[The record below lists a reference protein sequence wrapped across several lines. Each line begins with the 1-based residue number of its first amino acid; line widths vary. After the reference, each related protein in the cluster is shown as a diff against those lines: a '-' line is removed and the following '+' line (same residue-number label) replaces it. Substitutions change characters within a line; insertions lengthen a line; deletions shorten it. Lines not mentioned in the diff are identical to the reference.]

1 MNYNKLV
8 KLYPDY
14 IETYRSKI
22 KTSYVSTFINLLW
35 CLLNMIQINTAQID
49 EISIFVVYHVTV
61 NQWWRYPYS
70 LGPEVESR
78 TQGSRP
84 RTQKNLRPR
93 TALPR
98 TNPLEAKDRNA
109 RGQGERHN
117 AEVIFK
123 KKKQRFLLQNF
134 VNFPENLG
142 VLRKKVFEAQ
152 WRSSRLN
159 KIGHD
164 HRVARI
170 FDWGGGK
177 PKIACYDVIRNFEKG
192 SFCGGK
198 DIVKW
203 KIRSRGLVL
212 ARS

>member
-1 MNYNKLV
+1 MATRWAPFLLSMNYNKLV

-14 IETYRSKI
+14 IKTYRSKI
-22 KTSYVSTFINLLW
+22 KTWYVSTFINLLW
-35 CLLNMIQINTAQID
+35 CLLNMIQINTAQIG

-109 RGQGERHN
+109 RGQGQRHN

-123 KKKQRFLLQNF
+123 KKT
-134 VNFPENLG
+134 
-142 VLRKKVFEAQ
+142 KVFAPKLREFSGKFRRSPKKSL
-152 WRSSRLN
+152 RSSMAFFKTEQN
-159 KIGHD
+159 
-164 HRVARI
+164 
-170 FDWGGGK
+170 W
-177 PKIACYDVIRNFEKG
+177 
-192 SFCGGK
+192 S
-198 DIVKW
+198 
-203 KIRSRGLVL
+203 
-212 ARS
+212 